1 MRYPIAIEPGDAKHA
16 FGVVVPDLPGCF
28 SAGDTLDEAITNAA
42 EAIALWME
50 ERIESGELPP
60 KAKPIEAHR
69 KNRAWKGWVWAIV
82 DVDLSRVADK
92 AERINITIPGRLL
105 ARVAAHARKSGE
117 TRSGL
122 LARAALEALSRGA

>member
-1 MRYPIAIEPGDAKHA
+1 MRYPIAIEPGDATHA

-42 EAIALWME
+42 EAVALWME

-60 KAKPIEAHR
+60 RAKPIEIHR

-92 AERINITIPGRLL
+92 AARINITLPGRLL
-105 ARVAAHARKSGE
+105 ARVDARARKSGE
-117 TRSGL
+117 TRSGF
-122 LARAALEALSRGA
+122 LARAALEALNRGT